1 MEMMREIGDV
11 QHLISRVLTDK
22 PSQDD
27 LPFDWYIMGSASPGI
42 FSLGGDLSLFAER
55 IRARDLQALRHY
67 GRVAVETIHRT
78 HSAFGAPVVT
88 MAVVQGDALG
98 GGFECALAHDLIVA
112 ERGAKLGVPEVLFN
126 LFPGMGAY
134 SFLSRRLGAARAERM
149 LLSGTIYTA
158 EELYAMG
165 LVDVVAEDGEG
176 ERAARDYIARHARKH
191 NAHRAIFQARRL
203 VNPVTLEELRAVAD
217 VWAEAAIKL
226 TEADLKKMGRLVAA
240 QDRRIA
246 GSGAATL
253 AA

>member
-1 MEMMREIGDV
+1 
-11 QHLISRVLTDK
+11 
-22 PSQDD
+22 
-27 LPFDWYIMGSASPGI
+27 
-42 FSLGGDLSLFAER
+42 
-55 IRARDLQALRHY
+55 
-67 GRVAVETIHRT
+67 
-78 HSAFGAPVVT
+78 
-88 MAVVQGDALG
+88 
-98 GGFECALAHDLIVA
+98 
-112 ERGAKLGVPEVLFN
+112 
-126 LFPGMGAY
+126 
-134 SFLSRRLGAARAERM
+134 M